1 MFNELPG
8 LKRIPVLIDND
19 FLISSAPVFKPTS
32 GDFLSHDYHLVQ
44 IDSLVGRPH

>member
-8 LKRIPVLIDND
+8 LKRIPVLIDKD

-32 GDFLSHDYHLVQ
+32 GAFS
-44 IDSLVGRPH
+44 SP